1 MRAYGAK
8 KFFREELNKR
18 IDDYVRASLVF
29 YDLNRWV
36 SVRLDFLGAAFVGA
50 VTAYMVYGSTVT
62 AGSVGFILSLVLSFS
77 DSIPVIVKTYN
88 GLEQHGTFSRST
100 ICATTKI
107 SMCNNN
113 SQ

>member
-36 SVRLDFLGAAFVGA
+36 SVRLDFLGAAFASA
-50 VTAYMVYGSTVT
+50 VAAYLVYGSTVT
-62 AGSVGFILSLVLSFS
+62 AGSVGFILSLVLRFS
-77 DSIPVIVKTYN
+77 QSILEVVRIYN
-88 GLEQHGTFSRST
+88 SLEQYGTFSQIT
-100 ICATTKI
+100 TCAITKFL
-107 SMCNNN
+107 MCHIN
-113 SQ
+113 S

>member
-36 SVRLDFLGAAFVGA
+36 SVRLDFLGAAAA
-50 VTAYMVYGSTVT
+50 VAGHLIALSDGLSTSCAIQVLLVH
-62 AGSVGFILSLVLSFS
+62 SSLTEEIFGLQASHSFRPDSSNVLS
-77 DSIPVIVKTYN
+77 
-88 GLEQHGTFSRST
+88 TFLSR
-100 ICATTKI
+100 
-107 SMCNNN
+107 
-113 SQ
+113 